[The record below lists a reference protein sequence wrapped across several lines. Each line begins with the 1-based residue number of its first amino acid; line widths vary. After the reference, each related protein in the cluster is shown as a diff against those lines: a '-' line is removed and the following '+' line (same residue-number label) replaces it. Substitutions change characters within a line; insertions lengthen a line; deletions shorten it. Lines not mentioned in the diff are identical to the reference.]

1 MAEID
6 VPTKGGKKKNIMVH
20 LNVVPFIDMMTILVM
35 FLLMTAVWSKTGR
48 ITADQAVAQPKQQ
61 KEQKEPPKRLTI
73 LITKNDIEA
82 KFGAEPTVRFGRSGT
97 SYDIKGFTKWLHS
110 LKGQLPKTQKVIL
123 ASDDDLMYAYL
134 IHVMDACE
142 GEGLTNIMVS
152 DAASVASQLM

>member
-73 LITKNDIEA
+73 LITKNAIEA
-82 KFGAEPTVRFGRSGT
+82 KFGSEPTVQFAKAGQK
-97 SYDIKGFTKWLHS
+97 YDIKGFTKWLHGI
-110 LKGQLPKTQKVIL
+110 KGELPKTQKVIV
-123 ASDDDLMYAYL
+123 APKDDIMYAYL
-134 IHVMDACE
+134 IHVMDACI
-142 GEGLTNIMVS
+142 GEGLSNIMVS
-152 DAASVASQLM
+152 DAASIASQMM